1 MSYSQTIVSIGE
13 VLLVIVPAL
22 LAIAY
27 VTVAERKTMA
37 SMQRRLGPNTVGYY
51 GLLQAFADA
60 LKLLLKE
67 YVAPTQSNIILFFLG
82 PVITLIFSLLG
93 YAVIPYGPGLAISD
107 FNLGILYML
116 AVSSLATYG
125 ILLA

>member
-1 MSYSQTIVSIGE
+1 MYYLPHTLISILE

-22 LAIAY
+22 LSVAY

-37 SMQRRLGPNTVGYY
+37 SMQRRLGPNAVGFY

-67 YVAPTQSNIILFFLG
+67 YVAPTQSNIVLFFLG
-82 PVITLIFSLLG
+82 PVITLIFAILG
-93 YAVIPYGPGLAISD
+93 YGVIP
-107 FNLGILYML
+107 
-116 AVSSLATYG
+116 
-125 ILLA
+125 